1 MNAEISMEFSEEEAA
16 LGLEEDAV
24 KACQS
29 SPSPSSPET
38 LVEQIENLKFDE
50 EEKQRDEEKS
60 EGEFLDRESK
70 ICDEGNEKSE
80 GFRYPLRPGEPDCA
94 YFLRTGLC
102 GYGSKCKFNHPTTRN
117 SLAQGIMWGPS
128 ETIQAGEGKETK
140 AWLQG
145 EGQLKCKYYSMPSGC
160 KYGKSC
166 KYGHRRENSGAEQV
180 ELNFLGLPI
189 RPGEKE
195 CPFYLRT
202 GCCKYSA
209 SCRFHH
215 PEPVSVPANYLTA
228 RFEKDGYCQGLASGK
243 SKSPKASFPLQRAS
257 VELSSSLDASSPSY
271 IPRILLPH
279 QVFHTSK
286 LSTEYGEYQAPAEA
300 PFTPD
305 SDWSKQETPATD
317 LDCHPPK
324 ADDLVHQHAQTEL
337 YPERAGQPECQ
348 YFMKHGECKFGLS
361 CKFSHPKTRCS
372 KASVAILS
380 PLGLPLRK
388 DQPICAHYDMYGIC
402 KYGPACKFDHP
413 MKFSHSPSTTAK
425 SCTHSSSV
433 DVPGAVKL
441 SSGSALLQ
449 QS

>member
-1 MNAEISMEFSEEEAA
+1 MNAEIIMEFSEEEAA
-16 LGLEEDAV
+16 IGLEEDAV
-24 KACQS
+24 KPFQP
-29 SPSPSSPET
+29 SPSSSSPET
-38 LVEQIENLKFDE
+38 LVEQIENLKFNE

-60 EGEFLDRESK
+60 EGEFLERESK

-80 GFRYPLRPGEPDCA
+80 GFRYPVRPGEPDCA

-117 SLAQGIMWGPS
+117 SLAQGTMWGPS
-128 ETIQAGEGKETK
+128 ETIQAGERKETK
-140 AWLQG
+140 ACLQG

-166 KYGHRRENSGAEQV
+166 KYGHRRENSGEEQV

-209 SCRFHH
+209 NCRFHH
-215 PEPVSVPANYLTA
+215 PEPVSVPANYLAA
-228 RFEKDGYCQGLASGK
+228 RFEKDGYREGLASGK
-243 SKSPKASFPLQRAS
+243 LKSPKVPFSLQRTS

-271 IPRILLPH
+271 VPRILLPH

-286 LSTEYGEYQAPAEA
+286 LSTEYGEYQAPAVA

-317 LDCHPPK
+317 LDCRPPK
-324 ADDLVHQHAQTEL
+324 ADDLAHHHAQTEL

-413 MKFSHSPSTTAK
+413 MKFNHSASTTAK

-433 DVPGAVKL
+433 DAPGAVKL
-441 SSGSALLQ
+441 SSGNALLQ